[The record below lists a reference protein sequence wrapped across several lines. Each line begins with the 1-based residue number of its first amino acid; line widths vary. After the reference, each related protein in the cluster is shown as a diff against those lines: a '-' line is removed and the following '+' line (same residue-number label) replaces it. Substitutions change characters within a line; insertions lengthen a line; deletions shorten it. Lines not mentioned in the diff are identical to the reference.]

1 MYSKKGFSL
10 IELIVV
16 ISIITIFFGIS
27 VAVYKNSLDEKRL
40 TIDIKLLESII
51 QDTKQRAR
59 ARDISPMT
67 TCSVFESYN
76 LVINPVANTVSQQF
90 LCDGNTV
97 TVQNYVFEK
106 TTLIQPASVKTLQF
120 ISSTGEHI
128 NPELTIVLKNT
139 FTNMCVSVLVPK
151 ISSVVV
157 GDPYIC

>member
-16 ISIITIFFGIS
+16 ISIITVFFGIS

-67 TCSVFESYN
+67 TCRVFESYN
-76 LVINPVANTVSQQF
+76 LVINPV
-90 LCDGNTV
+90 
-97 TVQNYVFEK
+97 
-106 TTLIQPASVKTLQF
+106 
-120 ISSTGEHI
+120 
-128 NPELTIVLKNT
+128 
-139 FTNMCVSVLVPK
+139 
-151 ISSVVV
+151 
-157 GDPYIC
+157 